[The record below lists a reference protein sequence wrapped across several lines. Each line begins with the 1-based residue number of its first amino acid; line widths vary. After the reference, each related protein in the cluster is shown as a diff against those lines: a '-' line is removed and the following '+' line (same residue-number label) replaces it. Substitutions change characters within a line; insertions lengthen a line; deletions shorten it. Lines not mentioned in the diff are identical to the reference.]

1 MDDSKT
7 DADRAPDFPRYVRIL
22 AVAYVLSNAV
32 GFVGFVVLMICAGIL
47 FMVHGGF
54 DAWVIG
60 LIIAAL
66 SSPLSCAI
74 FRWWFKRWG
83 ARNWPSE

>member
-1 MDDSKT
+1 MDESET
-7 DADRAPDFPRYVRIL
+7 EAERTPDFPRYVRIL

-32 GFVGFVVLMICAGIL
+32 GFVGFVVLMISAGIMFL
-47 FMVHGGF
+47 THGGF
-54 DAWVIG
+54 NAWVIG
-60 LIIAAL
+60 LTIAAL

-83 ARNWPSE
+83 ERHWPSD